1 MLQKSHTATRRA
13 KNSSFCAKHIL
24 MKRTA
29 LSWSCIDVAC
39 EAAVATEVRLA
50 DEAEEEEAEDE
61 AEEAVDV
68 GTPNRATA
76 ASSRHMRAKYGLIVC
91 VCSLMSVD
99 SSSQE

>member
-1 MLQKSHTATRRA
+1 
-13 KNSSFCAKHIL
+13 

-39 EAAVATEVRLA
+39 EAVAATEAELA
-50 DEAEEEEAEDE
+50 EEDE
-61 AEEAVDV
+61 AEEAAAA

-99 SSSQE
+99 SSSHE